1 MNVIC
6 TSLGS
11 ARKRKKDKQPSAGDW
26 LGDCRC
32 LPGTQLPAALPGL
45 DSAESLTF
53 GNTSIQFSVS
63 PLPRSS
69 VISIID
75 SAEKKCIFMILKIA
89 GSVTGLRGLA
99 AGTVVPAQVG
109 YAGPDVAVVA
119 VRPAP
124 YYAPR
129 PYYGP
134 PAYRG
139 YGYGRGYGYRH
150 W

>member
-1 MNVIC
+1 MP
-6 TSLGS
+6 
-11 ARKRKKDKQPSAGDW
+11 D
-26 LGDCRC
+26 
-32 LPGTQLPAALPGL
+32 ALPGL

-69 VISIID
+69 VISIMNND
-75 SAEKKCIFMILKIA
+75 EKNAMSKILKIA
-89 GSVTGLRGLA
+89 VAVTTLLGLTA
-99 AGTVVPAQVG
+99 CTVVPAQVG

-139 YGYGRGYGYRH
+139 YGYGHGHRHGYRH